1 MGPTPLGWL
10 VRLDR
15 VLGLEAVIVAFLQNP
30 LMQQL
35 ILPLRTHAPYSLLG
49 EKVSL
54 CNRTGN
60 PLPANE
66 RPRKDKLMHVLLNAG
81 AKPDCDMQSR

>member
-35 ILPLRTHAPYSLLG
+35 HPSTSHTRSLFPLG
-49 EKVSL
+49 GK
-54 CNRTGN
+54 GQ
-60 PLPANE
+60 PL
-66 RPRKDKLMHVLLNAG
+66 
-81 AKPDCDMQSR
+81 